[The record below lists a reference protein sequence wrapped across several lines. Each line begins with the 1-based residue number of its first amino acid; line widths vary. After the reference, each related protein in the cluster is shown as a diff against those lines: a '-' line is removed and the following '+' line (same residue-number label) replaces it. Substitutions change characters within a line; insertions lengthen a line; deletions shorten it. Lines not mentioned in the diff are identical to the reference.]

1 MVSSRGGAAAAVSG
15 WECRRRIGRRRHLL
29 GAV

>member
-1 MVSSRGGAAAAVSG
+1 VAARAAATVAG